1 MKSRNALTGI
11 RRDFPMRMKASLL
24 LPINSY
30 TVVRDTPSAAA
41 ASTGVSRRGS
51 TWPHMVLALGGG
63 LSEVQ
68 LLHDT
73 VSGLTRRRRMPHTS
87 GESRT

>member
-1 MKSRNALTGI
+1 MNSRNEVTGI
-11 RRDFPMRMKASLL
+11 LRDLPMRMKARPL

-51 TWPHMVLALGGG
+51 SPPGRAGNGGS
-63 LSEVQ
+63 L
-68 LLHDT
+68 
-73 VSGLTRRRRMPHTS
+73 
-87 GESRT
+87 